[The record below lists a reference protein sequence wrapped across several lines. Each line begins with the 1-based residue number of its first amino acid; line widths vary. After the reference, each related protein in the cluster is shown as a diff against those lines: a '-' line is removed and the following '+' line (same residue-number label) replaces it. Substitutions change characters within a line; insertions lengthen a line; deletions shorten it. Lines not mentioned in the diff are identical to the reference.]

1 MRREKARIYLD
12 TSIISFALSEDVS
25 EDDRNI
31 TLKLIKEINKGR
43 YEGFI
48 SDVVIRELGN
58 TQDAVKRGKLLKLVG
73 NMEINEVLAVDEE
86 IDRVADKYIE
96 EGIIPAV
103 YRDDALHIALTSVKG
118 LDVLV
123 SWNFRHLVKH
133 KTRIEVIGVN
143 TLLGYKA
150 IDICTPWEVI
160 EDA

>member
-1 MRREKARIYLD
+1 MRKLGLYLD
-12 TSIISFALSEDVS
+12 TSIISFALSEDIS
-25 EDDRNI
+25 DDNRNV
-31 TLKLIKEINKGR
+31 TLKLIEGINKGR

-48 SDVVIRELGN
+48 SDVVIRELGS
-58 TQDAVKRGKLLKLVG
+58 TRDAVKREKLLELVDS
-73 NMEINEVLAVDEE
+73 MELNEVLAVDEE
-86 IDRVADKYIE
+86 IDGVADKYID

-118 LDVLV
+118 LDILV

-133 KTRIEVIGVN
+133 KTRIEVTGVN

>member
-1 MRREKARIYLD
+1 MRKLGLYLD
-12 TSIISFALSEDVS
+12 TSVISFALSEDIS
-25 EDDRNI
+25 DDNRNV
-31 TLKLIKEINKGR
+31 TLKLIEEINKSK

-48 SDVVIRELGN
+48 SDVVIRELGS
-58 TQDAVKRGKLLKLVG
+58 TRDAVKRGKLLELVDS
-73 NMEINEVLAVDEE
+73 MELNEVLAVDEE
-86 IDRVADKYIE
+86 IDGVADKYIE

-118 LDVLV
+118 LDILV

-133 KTRIEVIGVN
+133 KTRIEVTGVN
-143 TLLGYKA
+143 TLLGYKP

>member
-1 MRREKARIYLD
+1 MRKLGLYLD
-12 TSIISFALSEDVS
+12 TSIISFALSEDIS
-25 EDDRNI
+25 DDNRNV
-31 TLKLIKEINKGR
+31 TLKLIEGINKGR

-48 SDVVIRELGN
+48 SDVVIRELGS
-58 TQDAVKRGKLLKLVG
+58 TRDAVKREKLLELLDS
-73 NMEINEVLAVDEE
+73 MELNEVLAVDEE
-86 IDRVADKYIE
+86 IDGVADKYIE

-118 LDVLV
+118 LDILV

-133 KTRIEVIGVN
+133 KTRIEVTGVN

>member
-1 MRREKARIYLD
+1 MRKLVLYLD
-12 TSIISFALSEDVS
+12 TSVISFALSEDVS
-25 EDDRNI
+25 DDDRNI
-31 TLKLIKEINKGR
+31 TLKLIDQINKGR

-48 SDVVIRELGN
+48 SDVVIRELGS
-58 TQDAVKRGKLLKLVG
+58 TQDTAKRAELFKLLD
-73 NMEINEVLAVDEE
+73 NMELNEILAVDEE
-86 IDRVADKYIE
+86 VDRVADKYIE

-133 KTRIEVIGVN
+133 KTRIEVTGVN

>member
-1 MRREKARIYLD
+1 MIHRLV
-12 TSIISFALSEDVS
+12 SFALSEDVS
-25 EDDRNI
+25 DDDRNI
-31 TLKLIKEINKGR
+31 TLKLIEEINKGR

-48 SDVVIRELGN
+48 SDVVIRELGS
-58 TQDAVKRGKLLKLVG
+58 TRDAVKRGKLLKLVED
-73 NMEINEVLAVDEE
+73 MEINEVLAVDEE

-96 EGIIPAV
+96 EDIIPAV

-118 LDVLV
+118 LDILV

-133 KTRIEVIGVN
+133 KTRVEVTGVN
-143 TLLGYKA
+143 ALLGYKP

>member
-1 MRREKARIYLD
+1 MRKLALYLD
-12 TSIISFALSEDVS
+12 TSVISFAISEDIS
-25 EDDRNI
+25 DDDRDI
-31 TLKLIKEINKGR
+31 TLKLIEQISKGK

-58 TQDAVKRGKLLKLVG
+58 TRDSAKRDKLLKLVDDVEF
-73 NMEINEVLAVDEE
+73 NDVLSVDEE
-86 IDRVADKYIE
+86 IDRLADKYIE

-118 LDVLV
+118 LDILI

-133 KTRIEVIGVN
+133 KTRIQVAGVN
-143 TLLGYKA
+143 TMLGYKA

>member
-1 MRREKARIYLD
+1 MRKLGLYLD
-12 TSIISFALSEDVS
+12 TSIISFALSEDIS
-25 EDDRNI
+25 DDNRNV
-31 TLKLIKEINKGR
+31 TLKLIEGINKGR

-48 SDVVIRELGN
+48 SDVVIRELGS
-58 TQDAVKRGKLLKLVG
+58 TRDAVKREKLLELVDS
-73 NMEINEVLAVDEE
+73 MELNEVLAVDEE
-86 IDRVADKYIE
+86 IDGVADKYIE

-118 LDVLV
+118 LDILV

-133 KTRIEVIGVN
+133 KTRIEVTSVN